1 METLEMKQCKYKL
14 SVYNIID
21 RFLFGTRFMYKLE
34 DPNDKSN
41 HINAYCDNV
50 IHLN

>member
-34 DPNDKSN
+34 DPITKDRL
-41 HINAYCDNV
+41 NAYCDCV